1 MRREREKE
9 REIERE
15 REEREN
21 THVLYVYTQTCG
33 TIFIFTFL
41 HFTLNN
47 EFTLHFYV
55 SLSHVLK
62 YAPNFQLQFPLDT
75 YTKVARSSI

>member
-1 MRREREKE
+1 MRRERERK
-9 REIERE
+9 RERE

-21 THVLYVYTQTCG
+21 THVRTIRTQTCG

-41 HFTLNN
+41 HFTLFNN